1 MAYCFDLIKM
11 QAKSGAQ
18 LGRITRWLGERKG
31 RGGNSPI
38 GYDVLANAI
47 DRHAGEAIEF
57 AFAVAIFAKLLDE
70 DPIRIEDLNAMIR

>member
-18 LGRITRWLGERKG
+18 LGGISGWQRGEG
-31 RGGNSPI
+31 EGGNSPI

-57 AFAVAIFAKLLDE
+57 AFAVAIFAKLLDK
-70 DPIRIEDLNAMIR
+70 DAIRIEDLNAMIR